1 MKIYQG
7 PKRSVP
13 VNEAVL
19 HCLAVPTGWY
29 RGKTAADAADIVG
42 KWHKARGF
50 ARIGYHFLVMPDGSF
65 ADGRPLH
72 DIGAHCI
79 GKNVGTL
86 GIALCERRKIDS
98 VREFNDYF
106 TEEQAATV
114 RRLLASYEIAKVTG
128 HNDHAAKLCPGFQ
141 VRNNRFIPD

>member
-13 VNEAVL
+13 VN
-19 HCLAVPTGWY
+19 
-29 RGKTAADAADIVG
+29 D
-42 KWHKARGF
+42 
-50 ARIGYHFLVMPDGSF
+50 
-65 ADGRPLH
+65 
-72 DIGAHCI
+72 
-79 GKNVGTL
+79 
-86 GIALCERRKIDS
+86 
-98 VREFNDYF
+98 F